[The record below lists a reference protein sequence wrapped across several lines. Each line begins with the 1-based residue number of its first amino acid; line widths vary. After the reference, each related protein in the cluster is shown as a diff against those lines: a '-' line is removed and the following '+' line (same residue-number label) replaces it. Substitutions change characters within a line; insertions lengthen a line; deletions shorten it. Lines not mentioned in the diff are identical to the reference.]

1 MTKPKVSLIVPVW
14 CKDEDAWNMTKR
26 AIDSMLTTTYENY
39 NLVLVDDCS
48 PYTPTFQLLIDRY
61 SGYGPKMRWICQT
74 PENGGSTVAV
84 NYGISMVWNEADHS
98 DFFQYQNNDIE
109 ITHPGWLDEQMKLFT
124 DPQVG
129 VVGCLM
135 RYPHGTIQH
144 AGACWRAIGNH
155 SIDHIGQHQETIK
168 YLEDVP
174 FVTGCGMTVR
184 REILE
189 RNGGGFTVFKG
200 YGWDDIDI
208 QVKAKDWG
216 WKIKVAPFA
225 SFTHYGSVSYKERP
239 DLASVENMQ
248 ANKALFDNVPITEEE
263 TIGYFKKHYYEN

>member
-14 CKDEDAWNMTKR
+14 CKDEDSWNMTKR
-26 AIDSMLTTTYENY
+26 AIDSLLTTTYEGY
-39 NLVLVDDCS
+39 DLVLIDDCS
-48 PYTPTFQLLIDRY
+48 PFPNVYELLCERYGSDSSNTDHTQAIAKTPY
-61 SGYGPKMRWICQT
+61 
-74 PENGGSTVAV
+74 NGGSTFAV
-84 NYGISMVWNEADHS
+84 NCGLQLTKAPFI
-98 DFFQYQNNDIE
+98 QYQNNDIV
-109 ITHPGWLDEQMKLFT
+109 ITHPGWLDEQMRLFE

-144 AGACWRAIGNH
+144 AGACWRGIGNH

-208 QVKAKDWG
+208 QVKAKQWG
-216 WKIKVAPFA
+216 YKIKVAPNA

-248 ANKALFDNVPITEEE
+248 ANKALFDDVPITEEE
-263 TIGYFKKHYYEN
+263 TIGYFQKHFYDN